1 MKLSLEAVSEF
12 NQIHSYDDNNVVI
25 RPQHQDRLDA
35 IETNFILT
43 ADTLIRDWA
52 VSDIQQLSAAQ
63 VAELQ
68 RLDPEVILFATGSGL
83 TVEHQKI
90 AQLFI
95 PHHIGVE
102 FMDLGPACRT
112 FNLLVTEQRK
122 VLLAVCFQSV

>member
-35 IETNFILT
+35 IETSFILT

-68 RLDPEVILFATGSGL
+68 SLDPEVILFATGSGL
-83 TVEHQKI
+83 TVEHQTI
-90 AQLFI
+90 AKLFI

-122 VLLAVCFQSV
+122 VLLGVCFQSV